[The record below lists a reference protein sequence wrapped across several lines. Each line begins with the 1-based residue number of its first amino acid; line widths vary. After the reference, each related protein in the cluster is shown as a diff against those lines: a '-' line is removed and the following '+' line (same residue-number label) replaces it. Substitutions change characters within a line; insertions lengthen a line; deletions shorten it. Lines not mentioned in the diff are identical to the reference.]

1 MQLKKLLKALCE
13 AFGPPGFEEDVR
25 QIIRDEISGLV
36 DSIEEDAIGNMTG
49 WVKGKNSDVVMVDAH
64 TDEVGFM
71 VSHVDD
77 KGFLRFAPLGG
88 WDARQ
93 FPSARVTLRGK
104 EGYLP
109 GTIGF
114 KPPHITKPEERA
126 KAIPP
131 EDLAIDI
138 GVKSKAEAENL
149 GIVPGTP

>member
-1 MQLKKLLKALCE
+1 MQERRRWTKIKLQVRTHYSEIQEVNMELRELLKRLCE

-25 QIIRDEISGLV
+25 AIIREQIEPLV

-49 WVKGKNSDVVMVDAH
+49 WVKGKGEEIVMVDAH

-104 EGYLP
+104 DDFLH

-114 KPPHITKPEERA
+114 
-126 KAIPP
+126 
-131 EDLAIDI
+131 
-138 GVKSKAEAENL
+138 
-149 GIVPGTP
+149 